1 MKGDLRHLS
10 TAHNLKGFLVLV
22 SRDPNSTLLVTGGSL
37 LGEQFVAMMA
47 KKKPN
52 PCLNFYLFVS
62 GQVAIQ
68 ETTGVA
74 PPPPIVPTTPKEGR
88 RYQMFED
95 DLKRSYDKGKKA
107 DNCRAVC
114 ELLGNALADAT
125 HGEHNVWPG
134 TDTALNLKK
143 WNIELRVKNNFK
155 GITPDQNESDARTS
169 AGVKSGRTIVQAGRR
184 LKRSTTIQKKPP
196 RASKKTAN
204 KTVKPAGCSTSE
216 YGQRKRRRAMSSD
229 SESEVRNDH
238 SKSEPDYNNN
248 GPPRIGKNNLAICR
262 DTNQNRKRL
271 RLVISNG
278 SGDEDSPKPLLQF
291 ISFSHLWKS
300 KPNINDI
307 FFLHDLK

>member
-155 GITPDQNESDARTS
+155 GITPEYVCARPT
-169 AGVKSGRTIVQAGRR
+169 
-184 LKRSTTIQKKPP
+184 
-196 RASKKTAN
+196 
-204 KTVKPAGCSTSE
+204 
-216 YGQRKRRRAMSSD
+216 
-229 SESEVRNDH
+229 
-238 SKSEPDYNNN
+238 
-248 GPPRIGKNNLAICR
+248 
-262 DTNQNRKRL
+262 
-271 RLVISNG
+271 
-278 SGDEDSPKPLLQF
+278 
-291 ISFSHLWKS
+291 
-300 KPNINDI
+300 
-307 FFLHDLK
+307 DLKEL

>member
-155 GITPDQNESDARTS
+155 GWVQLIGPPAAEVEVSRFCSVGGGVDSDNSQNESDARTS

-196 RASKKTAN
+196 CASKKTAN

-229 SESEVRNDH
+229 SESDVRNDH

-278 SGDEDSPKPLLQF
+278 SGDEDSP
-291 ISFSHLWKS
+291 
-300 KPNINDI
+300 
-307 FFLHDLK
+307 